1 MAKMPGKVE
10 MSRTRIE
17 MMRWE
22 TRGDGAADH
31 PHALDAGGDR

>member
-17 MMRWE
+17 MKRRE
-22 TRGDGAADH
+22 TGGDGAADH
-31 PHALDAGGDR
+31 PYALDARGDR